1 MILTAIKQW
10 AYERKLRKE
19 QVPEIFRTCY
29 EEMRRLDTKKTV
41 REAEFIVLDTEAT
54 GLRPDKGDT
63 LLSIAGIGLKTGRVD
78 LSKSFYE
85 LIKPDREIPRSSVVI
100 HHLTPSRFKDL
111 PPTSDVLVRFFEFCR
126 GGILVGH
133 HVSFDVRFLNDA
145 LRGQFGITLANR
157 VLDTALI
164 ARGIEKRENPTRVAM
179 EGTRAV
185 GLDELA
191 KKFGIPMPDRH
202 DAYGDALATAMIFQR
217 QLGILERQGVA
228 LVKGLLRMAEVR

>member
-111 PPTSDVLVRFFEFCR
+111 PSTSDVLVRFFAFCR

-133 HVSFDVRFLNDA
+133 HVAFDVRFLNDA

-157 VLDTALI
+157 VVDTALI
-164 ARGIEKRENPTRVAM
+164 ARGIEKREDPTKVAM
-179 EGTRAV
+179 EGTRPV

-217 QLGILERQGVA
+217 QLGILERQGVT